1 MLNPLWLLI
10 LLLLTV
16 ALAAIATYAR
26 RKRIGLIGAAGV
38 LIVLL
43 LLVAG
48 QFFAEPASSDGF
60 PWAWAISAHNWW
72 PAVALA
78 LLALV
83 ALLMARGQSASRGET
98 SLLLLLLAAGLSA
111 VWADSAAALV
121 TTWAVLGLAL
131 WMAARSG
138 SNGAASLRWRLFW
151 LAPLFLWLGAASY
164 PVAAGAQGL
173 QAHTAPVLAESMW
186 LLAAFVAVGTF
197 PLHFWR
203 SSRLARRTAVNALMH
218 MAPAA
223 AGAVLLASLAG
234 GAAATSYALPL
245 TLAGLLGL
253 FWAAYRAWSQR
264 QRPVGVATAL
274 ILGEASVLV
283 LLAVW
288 GGQETILAET
298 RVLLLAGGALLLA
311 TGSDEQGAW
320 QQLALIPAVAALAAF
335 PLTAGF
341 TGRGALYTAWLE
353 SDQWV
358 LVAVTV
364 LLHVPLLAAA
374 LALVWP
380 RSWPP
385 GPVSLRASTLLLLA
399 IGLVSWQTMGE
410 VLPLAWG
417 VIALQIVGA
426 LVLFRYA
433 GEVQGI
439 EQVLQ
444 QAVALNIERRPLSAA
459 LGEGGRTAG
468 NAVRNAARMLE
479 GEAGLLWVLF
489 FLIVIWLAR

>member
-16 ALAAIATYAR
+16 ALAATATYAR
-26 RKRIGLIGAAGV
+26 RERLDFIGAAGV
-38 LIVLL
+38 LVVLL

-48 QFFAEPASSDGF
+48 RSFAEPVGSAGF
-60 PWAWAISAHNWW
+60 PWAWAIGEQNWW
-72 PAVALA
+72 PAVAFA

-83 ALLMARGQSASRGET
+83 ALLMARGRSSRGET
-98 SLLLLLLAAGLSA
+98 SLLLLLLTAGLSA

-121 TTWAVLGLAL
+121 TTWTVLGLAMWL
-131 WMAARSG
+131 AAPSG
-138 SNGAASLRWRLFW
+138 NDGATSSRRRLFW
-151 LAPLFLWLGAASY
+151 LAPLFLWLGAASV

-173 QAHTAPVLAESMW
+173 DAQLAPLLAQSMW
-186 LLAAFVAVGTF
+186 ILAASVGVGTF

-203 SSRLARRTAVNALMH
+203 SSRLARYTSVNALTH

-234 GAAATSYALPL
+234 GTAATTYALPL

-253 FWAAYRAWSQR
+253 LWAAYQAWSQR
-264 QRPVGVATAL
+264 QRPVALATAL
-274 ILGEASVLV
+274 ILGEASLLV

-288 GGQETILAET
+288 GGQEAFLAET

-311 TGSDEQGAW
+311 AGSEEQGAW

-341 TGRGALYTAWLE
+341 AGRGALYTAWLA
-353 SDQWV
+353 SDQWL

-380 RSWPP
+380 RRWPP
-385 GPVSLRASTLLLLA
+385 GPVTLRAATLLLPAL
-399 IGLVSWQTMGE
+399 GLVSWQTMGA
-410 VLPLAWG
+410 VVPLAWG

-433 GEVQGI
+433 SEAQGI

-444 QAVALNIERRPLSAA
+444 QAVALNLESRALTAA
-459 LGEGGRTAG
+459 LKDGVRTIG
-468 NAVRNAARMLE
+468 NALRDATRMLE
-479 GEAGLLWVLF
+479 GEAGPLWVLF
-489 FLIVIWLAR
+489 FLVVIWLAR

>member
-1 MLNPLWLLI
+1 MNPLWLLI

-16 ALAAIATYAR
+16 MLAAIATYAR
-26 RKRIGLIGAAGV
+26 RERIGFIIGAAGV
-38 LIVLL
+38 VLVLL

-48 QFFAEPASSDGF
+48 QFFAEPASSNGF
-60 PWAWAISAHNWW
+60 PWAWAIGEHNWW

-83 ALLMARGQSASRGET
+83 ALLVACGQSSSRGET
-98 SLLLLLLAAGLSA
+98 SLLLLLLTAGLSA

-121 TTWAVLGLAL
+121 TTWAVLGLAM

-138 SNGAASLRWRLFW
+138 GNGGGSSRWRLFW

-173 QAHTAPVLAESMW
+173 QAHTAPVLAQSMW
-186 LLAAFVAVGTF
+186 ILAAYVAVGTF

-203 SSRLARRTAVNALMH
+203 SSRLARRTSVNALTH

-223 AGAVLLASLAG
+223 AGAVLLVLLAG

-253 FWAAYRAWSQR
+253 LWAAYRAWSQR
-264 QRPVGVATAL
+264 QRPVAVATAL
-274 ILGEASVLV
+274 ILGEASLLV

-353 SDQWV
+353 SDQWL
-358 LVAVTV
+358 LVVVTV

-385 GPVSLRASTLLLLA
+385 GPVTLRASTLLLPA
-399 IGLVSWQTMGE
+399 IGLISWQTMGE

-444 QAVALNIERRPLSAA
+444 QAVALNIERWAVSAA
-459 LGEGGRTAG
+459 LGEGGRTVG
-468 NAVRNAARMLE
+468 NAVQNAARMLE